1 MLDNIRKTADSFIMR
16 VLFAMI
22 AFAFVGFGIKDV
34 LNGRRGGDIVTFSH
48 VKNISQKD
56 FLRAKSLEINA
67 ISKQTG
73 TSLTDEEITQLNID
87 NRILKRLVYD
97 NVLDY
102 LVSYY
107 DLDLSDDTVKILV
120 KESPVFKNEQG
131 IFDIK
136 IFKTYFRNSYMDEEK
151 YLLNFKEKALKHIF
165 VSTFVESFYVPKAMT
180 DNIVDYMA
188 EKREVELVQIDLQ
201 NKPKDFKIPTPTD
214 QQLKD
219 FYQDNKT
226 SFEVP
231 EKRSFSYIKA
241 NIKDL
246 KVSVTQDELL
256 EFYNENKDEFGNQS
270 FESVQKQLHD
280 LLTAQKIDILNMEF
294 AKKLEDDVA
303 AGSSL
308 VEIAEKYKLP
318 IQNISYVSYAELIED
333 KIIAENADSIFEL
346 SERELSYPIEA
357 QDKSYLIL
365 VELKSIQPVKI
376 PEFDAIKG
384 QVNKVWVKQNIADV
398 NLKIIKDLAKEYN
411 SDQENIKELKG
422 SGIKIS
428 KKSYIRA
435 EMENELTLIP
445 EMLLSIFN
453 TKIGSNTPVFQVGN
467 EVYFAHIKSRSIDE
481 LTAKNIHVNSEKN
494 IIYNI
499 KNSIIDELIN
509 YTIIQNDMQVK
520 ANFSK

>member
-1 MLDNIRKTADSFIMR
+1 MLDSIRKTADSFIMR
-16 VLFAMI
+16 CLFGMI
-22 AFAFVGFGIKDV
+22 AFAFIVFGIKDV
-34 LNGRRGGDIVTFSH
+34 LNGGRGGDIVTFSH
-48 VKNISQKD
+48 AKNISQAD
-56 FLRAKSLEINA
+56 FLQAKSLEINS
-67 ISKQTG
+67 INKQTG
-73 TSLTDEEITQLNID
+73 TSLTDEEIAQLNID
-87 NRILKRLVYD
+87 NRILKRLIYN

-120 KESPVFKNEQG
+120 KASPVFKNEQG
-131 IFDIK
+131 VFDIK

-151 YLLNFKEKALKHIF
+151 YLLNFKEKALKNIF
-165 VSTFVESFYVPKAMT
+165 VGIFAESFYIPKAMT
-180 DNIVDYMA
+180 ENIVDYMA

-201 NKPKDFKIPTPTD
+201 NKPKDLQIPTPTD

-270 FESVQKQLHD
+270 FETVQKQLYD
-280 LLTAQKIDILNMEF
+280 LLKAQKIDILNMEF
-294 AKKLEDDVA
+294 AKKLEDETVA
-303 AGSSL
+303 GASL
-308 VEIAEKYKLP
+308 IDIAEKYKLP
-318 IQNISYVSYAELIED
+318 IHNVNYVSYAELIED
-333 KIIAENADSIFEL
+333 EIIAGNADSIFEL
-346 SERELSYPIEA
+346 SEGELSYPIEA
-357 QDKSYLIL
+357 EDKSYLML
-365 VELKSIQPVKI
+365 VELKSIQPTKI
-376 PEFDAIKG
+376 PEFDSIKE
-384 QVNKVWVKQNIADV
+384 QVNKVWIKQHIADV
-398 NLKIIKDLAKEYN
+398 NLNIIKDLAKEYN
-411 SDQENIKELKG
+411 SDQENIKEFKAT
-422 SGIKIS
+422 GIKIS
-428 KKSYIRA
+428 KKNYIRS
-435 EMENELTLIP
+435 EIENELSLTP
-445 EMLLSIFN
+445 EILLSIFN
-453 TKIGSNTPVFQVGN
+453 TKIGSNTPVFQVGD

-481 LTAKNIHVNSEKN
+481 LTAKNIRFNSEKS

-509 YTIIQNDMQVK
+509 YAIIQNDMRVN